1 MQGFLLRT
9 AVTALGLALAAA
21 LIPGIGYDETLT
33 LLVAALFLG
42 FVNAVVR
49 PLVVIL
55 TLPITVL
62 TLGLFLWII
71 NGLMLGL
78 VAWLLPGFQV
88 GGLLPAMLG
97 SVIVGLT
104 SWVGSLFI
112 GPKGRFEHI
121 QIRVASTR

>member
-9 AVTALGLALAAA
+9 AITALGLALAAA
-21 LIPGIGYDETLT
+21 VVPGITYDQTLT

-42 FVNAVVR
+42 IVNAVVR
-49 PLVVIL
+49 PLAVIL

-62 TLGLFLWII
+62 TLGLFLWVI
-71 NGLMLGL
+71 NGLMLVL
-78 VAWLLPGFQV
+78 VATLLEGFSV

-104 SWVGSLFI
+104 SWLGSSFI
-112 GPKGRFEHI
+112 GSGARIERI
-121 QIRVASTR
+121 AIRGPAR